1 MPTGIMLCHCFAVF
15 WEALSL
21 KIVFVFL
28 VTFLIFADYIR
39 QRRPR
44 GFPPGPRP
52 LPFVGN
58 LFTIDIKKPHLSSEK
73 FIDIYGKVFSVQL
86 GILRCVIVNGLQL
99 VKEALIH
106 QSENFIDRPIFP
118 IIYDHS
124 KTFGLIMSNG
134 LPWKQQRRFALS
146 TLKSFGLGKR
156 SLEEQIQE
164 ESRFLT
170 GAIEDE
176 KGQPFDFHYQIN
188 NAVSNI
194 ICSIT
199 FGNRFDYHD
208 SQFQKLLRLLD
219 EMGNTQAGF
228 WGQVYNSFPALMKRL
243 PGPHQ
248 TVFKNWDQLKS
259 FVRKIIEKHQEDW
272 NPLETRDFIDAYLN
286 EMAKENVSSSFHME
300 NLILST
306 LDLFIAGT
314 ETTSAT
320 LRWAMLYMAVYPEI
334 QGKVQAEID
343 SVIGQSRAPT
353 MADRDILPYT
363 NAVIHEIQRMGNILP
378 FSAPR
383 VAVNDTRIAGFHLP
397 KGTVLLPNLTSVLF
411 DKDEWDTPR
420 KFNPNH
426 FLKDGRFMKREAF
439 IPFSIGK
446 RSCLGELLARME
458 LFLFFTTLMQKF
470 TFQAPNGLILSL
482 DFKIGNALSPKPYK
496 ICAISR

>member
-1 MPTGIMLCHCFAVF
+1 FGIMLCHCFAVF

-28 VTFLIFADYIR
+28 FTFLIIADYIR

-58 LFTIDIKKPHLSSEK
+58 LFSVDITKPHLSSEK
-73 FIDIYGKVFSVQL
+73 FMEIYGKIFSLQL
-86 GILRCVIVNGLQL
+86 GKFPFVIVNGLQL

-106 QSENFIDRPIFP
+106 QNENFVDRPILP

-134 LPWKQQRRFALS
+134 LSWKQQRRFALS
-146 TLKSFGLGKR
+146 TLRNFGLGKR

-164 ESRFLT
+164 ESRFLV

-176 KGQPFDFHYQIN
+176 KGQPFDSHYQIN
-188 NAVSNI
+188 NAVSNV
-194 ICSIT
+194 ICSVT
-199 FGNRFDYHD
+199 FGKCFDYHD
-208 SQFQKLLRLLD
+208 SQFQKLLHLLD
-219 EMGNTQAGF
+219 EMGNVQAGF
-228 WGQVYNSFPALMKRL
+228 WGMVRPAC
-243 PGPHQ
+243 
-248 TVFKNWDQLKS
+248 
-259 FVRKIIEKHQEDW
+259 
-272 NPLETRDFIDAYLN
+272 DF
-286 EMAKENVSSSFHME
+286 MCSK
-300 NLILST
+300 
-306 LDLFIAGT
+306 DLFIAGTET

-320 LRWAMLYMAVYPEI
+320 LRWAVLYMAIYPDI

-343 SVIGQSRAPT
+343 SVIGQSRSLT
-353 MADRDILPYT
+353 MADRDSLPYT

-383 VAVNDTRIAGFHLP
+383 VAVNDTRLAGFYLP
-397 KGTVLLPNLTSVLF
+397 KGTILLPNLTSLLF
-411 DKDEWDTPR
+411 DKDEWDTPN

-426 FLKDGRFMKREAF
+426 FLKDGQFMKREAF

-446 RSCLGELLARME
+446 RSCLGEQLARME

-470 TFQAPNGLILSL
+470 TFQAPNGLRLSL